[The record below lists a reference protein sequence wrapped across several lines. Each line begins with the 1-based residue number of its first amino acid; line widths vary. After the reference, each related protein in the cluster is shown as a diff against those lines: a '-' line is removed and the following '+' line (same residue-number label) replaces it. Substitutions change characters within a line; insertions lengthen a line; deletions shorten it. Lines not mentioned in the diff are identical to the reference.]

1 MEEENLGARKKEH
14 SLKSSG
20 GCSLKLQMNGGVGAV
35 AERSKTIHFPFK
47 VKEKAHR

>member
-1 MEEENLGARKKEH
+1 MQGKNEQ

-20 GCSLKLQMNGGVGAV
+20 GLSLKLQMNGGVGAV
-35 AERSKTIHFPFK
+35 AERCKSIHFPFK